1 MLCGPWSKKWHHSP
15 FCRLEKGKC
24 VSVVVVGGGVIL
36 TLSLEKLEGV
46 SQEGKREKDITDP
59 DNIMSIKLS

>member
-1 MLCGPWSKKWHHSP
+1 M
-15 FCRLEKGKC
+15 
-24 VSVVVVGGGVIL
+24 IL

>member
-1 MLCGPWSKKWHHSP
+1 MASLSFLPL
-15 FCRLEKGKC
+15 REGKVC
-24 VSVVVVGGGVIL
+24 VGGGGGGVIL